1 MRSRGTTTPHK
12 SRRRA
17 AAALSALIL
26 GASLAVAAPGQA
38 SAAARVDNPYVG
50 ATAYVNPDWSAKA
63 AAEPGGAAIA
73 DEPSFVWMDRIAAID
88 GTPGARGLRA
98 HLDTA
103 VSQGADLFQVVIY
116 NLPGRDCAAL
126 ASNGELG
133 PTELDRYKND
143 YVDPIAEILGDPAY
157 ASLRI
162 VTLIEPDSLPNLVT
176 NAGGTAGST
185 PECATM
191 KANGN
196 YEKGIGYALH
206 TLGAI
211 PNVYNYVDAAHHGW
225 LGWDSNFVPAAEQ
238 FKKAATTEGATV
250 TDVHGFIVNTANY
263 SALKEPHFAVTD
275 SVNGTTV
282 RQSRWVDWNYYV
294 DELSFAQALRTEM
307 VRQGFASDLGMLI
320 DTARNGWGGSDRPA
334 GPDRGPAS
342 TPTSTAAG
350 PTAASTPATGAT
362 RAVRASA
369 SGPRP
374 HPSRGSTP
382 TSGPSPRASPTAAA
396 SPSTTTRA
404 RASTECAT
412 RRTPATAATASTSPA
427 PCPTPRSPGT
437 GSPGSSRNCS
447 ATPTRRST
455 EAAPP
460 RAGEARRPRPTGP
473 VPSAAAR
480 VRGGPGRP

>member
-1 MRSRGTTTPHK
+1 MRIRGTAPHAP
-12 SRRRA
+12 RRRT
-17 AAALSALIL
+17 AAALSALIM
-26 GASLAVAAPGQA
+26 GASLAVAVPGQA
-38 SAAARVDNPYVG
+38 SAAARVDNPYAG

-63 AAEPGGAAIA
+63 AAEPGGGAIA
-73 DEPSFVWMDRIAAID
+73 NEPSFVWMDRIAAIE

-103 VSQGADLFQVVIY
+103 VSQGADLFQVVVY

-206 TLGAI
+206 TLGAL

-250 TDVHGFIVNTANY
+250 ADVHGFIVNTANY

-275 SVNGTTV
+275 SVNGATV
-282 RQSRWVDWNYYV
+282 RQSRWVDWNAQEVELERVVRRGRGSRRGLLV
-294 DELSFAQALRTEM
+294 DAVLPP
-307 VRQGFASDLGMLI
+307 
-320 DTARNGWGGSDRPA
+320 PA
-334 GPDRGPAS
+334 GGL
-342 TPTSTAAG
+342 
-350 PTAASTPATGAT
+350 
-362 RAVRASA
+362 
-369 SGPRP
+369 
-374 HPSRGSTP
+374 
-382 TSGPSPRASPTAAA
+382 
-396 SPSTTTRA
+396 
-404 RASTECAT
+404 
-412 RRTPATAATASTSPA
+412 
-427 PCPTPRSPGT
+427 
-437 GSPGSSRNCS
+437 
-447 ATPTRRST
+447 
-455 EAAPP
+455 
-460 RAGEARRPRPTGP
+460 
-473 VPSAAAR
+473 
-480 VRGGPGRP
+480 GPGR